1 MLSTSLLQPL
11 DVSFMRPLSVF
22 YDAEVSGWLRTN
34 PGRVVSV
41 FQIAKLFGNAF
52 IKAATM
58 STAING
64 FRKTGIWPCNPNIFT
79 DADFLAAETTDR
91 PISQVNA
98 SMNFNPGNEEAN
110 ISSNQREEVASLPDV
125 ENVTTSS
132 ARVSSPMPGCSWM
145 NLQNSSTADD
155 SDDPPTFKDDTLTS
169 RYHPPTPKC
178 FTPPPI
184 TSPEDIMPIPHV
196 GKLDTV
202 RAQRKRGK
210 TVILTDTPYKDE
222 LEEIQNKRF
231 AKESKKQAKTFKKTA
246 KKDPRKRKIN
256 SIKNVK
262 ARFDFSSQ
270 RPRQRRQ
277 STSSSSSAVSNEDDA
292 ACLYCNDLYSEST
305 EGWVQ
310 CRKCRRWAHCSCAG
324 EEEEDDE
331 VYHICT
337 LCQ

>member
-1 MLSTSLLQPL
+1 
-11 DVSFMRPLSVF
+11 MRPLSAF

-41 FQIAKLFGNAF
+41 FQIAKLFGNTF

-145 NLQNSSTADD
+145 NLQNSSTA
-155 SDDPPTFKDDTLTS
+155 
-169 RYHPPTPKC
+169 
-178 FTPPPI
+178 
-184 TSPEDIMPIPHV
+184 
-196 GKLDTV
+196 
-202 RAQRKRGK
+202 
-210 TVILTDTPYKDE
+210 
-222 LEEIQNKRF
+222 
-231 AKESKKQAKTFKKTA
+231 
-246 KKDPRKRKIN
+246 
-256 SIKNVK
+256 
-262 ARFDFSSQ
+262 
-270 RPRQRRQ
+270 
-277 STSSSSSAVSNEDDA
+277 
-292 ACLYCNDLYSEST
+292 
-305 EGWVQ
+305 
-310 CRKCRRWAHCSCAG
+310 
-324 EEEEDDE
+324 
-331 VYHICT
+331 
-337 LCQ
+337 